1 VVVPCTPH
9 PGFGSVVIER
19 PAIVERIDLSTCH
32 ATTAPPRTPSSPV
45 KVVITRRGKT
55 GTQSI
60 VFHGR
65 RVLTVRESFA
75 RAPAGMPGPIVPEG
89 VSPDGKWILYAI
101 DPQGSASLMADGLM
115 LKAIRTTGGRSYTVA
130 SGLAYTDY
138 RAWCG
143 GKLVVTAGGDRE
155 ATVHKQLVVTGPP
168 HWKAR
173 PLTALRGRAWGSVT
187 CAPDGRSVVIQSQPA
202 EELQN
207 FFATRWAIWRVRL
220 DGKATQLTR
229 PPVHYADE
237 SPRFGPD
244 GTLYFVR
251 STRGNGKLYAVR
263 RAGVVGPL
271 LSLGFSLGYYGAN
284 AWPYRV
290 TR

>member
-1 VVVPCTPH
+1 M
-9 PGFGSVVIER
+9 
-19 PAIVERIDLSTCH
+19 VERVDLSTCH
-32 ATTAPPRTPSSPV
+32 ATTAKRRMPSSSV
-45 KVVITRRGKT
+45 KVVVTRHGKT

-65 RVLTVRESFA
+65 RVLIVRESFA

-101 DPQGSASLMADGLM
+101 DPQGSASLMADGLT
-115 LKAIRTTGGRSYTVA
+115 LEAIRTTGGRSYTVA
-130 SGLAYTDY
+130 FGLAYTDY

-155 ATVHKQLVVTGPP
+155 ATIHKQLVVTGPP
-168 HWKAR
+168 SWKAR
-173 PLTALRGRAWGSVT
+173 PLTSLRGRAWGSMA
-187 CAPDGRSVVIQSQPA
+187 CAPDGRSVVAQSQPA
-202 EELQN
+202 QGLEN
-207 FFATRWAIWRVRL
+207 FFATRWALWRVTL

-229 PPVHYADE
+229 PPAHHADE

-244 GTLYFVR
+244 GSLYFVR
-251 STRGNGKLYAVR
+251 STNGNGKLYALR
-263 RAGVVGPL
+263 GSALTGPL

-284 AWPYRV
+284 AWSYTVR
-290 TR
+290 R